1 MRLYFLRHGAADWP
15 TWNKPDDERPLTKAG
30 GKELHKVGEFLAR
43 LKANPDLILTSPLP
57 RAAET
62 ADIAAEHLLRQEF
75 ELAAGALRLLHDL
88 LKLVEMAGQANHL
101 LGDVAAFARGTDNS
115 VTEMHL
121 DIGGFLG
128 FGETRVKL
136 TPAQFKL
143 QDDRVVLGL
152 TAEQAKDLPK
162 VQK

>member
-1 MRLYFLRHGAADWP
+1 MIRVLTLATILATAITLPSIAQDATVKSP
-15 TWNKPDDERPLTKAG
+15 TATVQKDATGLMLTGEQAKTWI
-30 GKELHKVGEFLAR
+30 GKSAYSSDGK
-43 LKANPDLILTSPLP
+43 KI
-57 RAAET
+57 
-62 ADIAAEHLLRQEF
+62 
-75 ELAAGALRLLHDL
+75 
-88 LKLVEMAGQANHL
+88 
-101 LGDVAAFARGTDNS
+101 GDVAAFARGTDNS